1 MYQSACC
8 LVNWAEV
15 SRRRVGAKQEEE
27 GGKKNKTEQSS
38 WSRRDRVCVVPA
50 LNSRHGYGGGGAGG
64 GSEGVEVIAT
74 LAVRRDGKGF
84 NLPPLCG

>member
-8 LVNWAEV
+8 LLNWAEV

-27 GGKKNKTEQSS
+27 GGKKQSS

-50 LNSRHGYGGGGAGG
+50 LNGRHGYGGAWGEGGIGG
-64 GSEGVEVIAT
+64 CRSHRHPCCAARWER
-74 LAVRRDGKGF
+74 L
-84 NLPPLCG
+84 